1 LGQPYQLADPIS
13 LPYQLAARILS
24 LESSAI
30 NEILDSRTRGN
41 YLSNM
46 KYQER
51 ITIDSCIRSG
61 KPCIRGTRIA
71 VADVFDYLGG
81 GMTVPEILDDFP
93 DLAPEDIQACF
104 AFAADRDRRLNFV
117 SHEVAV

>member
-1 LGQPYQLADPIS
+1 VL
-13 LPYQLAARILS
+13 
-24 LESSAI
+24 
-30 NEILDSRTRGN
+30 LDSQAREN

-46 KYQER
+46 NYRER
-51 ITIDSCIRSG
+51 ITIDSGIRSG
-61 KPCIRGTRIA
+61 KPCIRGTRIT

-81 GMTVPEILDDFP
+81 GMTVPEVLDDFP